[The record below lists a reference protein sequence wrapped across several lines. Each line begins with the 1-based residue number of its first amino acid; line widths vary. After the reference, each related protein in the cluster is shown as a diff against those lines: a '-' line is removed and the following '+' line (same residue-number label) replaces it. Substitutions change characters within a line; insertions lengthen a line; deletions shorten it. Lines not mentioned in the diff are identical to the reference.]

1 MKGITRI
8 PRPLTSDPNTQ
19 AILVLE
25 DCSIAEHCTHE
36 AEANGIMF
44 LQEHLLLFVLAGT
57 NKLSY
62 GNQSFYVNQH
72 EMILLKKSTM
82 VHYQKI
88 ADSNNVFD
96 CMMFSIPDDLLK
108 SFLSTSD
115 LMMPSK
121 IETTTVDVDSYP
133 MNDRLLSFAQ
143 SLKPYFYDGEIV
155 LPGQIRLKFM
165 EMLYDVAT
173 CSTYLFQQILQLNE
187 PIVADIHD
195 IMESHY
201 MTPLTITD
209 FAFLSGRSISSFKR
223 DFQQIYNTSP
233 AVWIRNKRLER
244 AKTLLISTALNIS
257 DIGNM
262 LGFENI
268 SHFSKVFREKYSCSP
283 TTYRATNGSGVSCS
297 SF

>member
-8 PRPLTSDPNTQ
+8 PRPLTSDPKTQ

-36 AEANGIMF
+36 AEIEGTMF

-62 GNQSFYVNQH
+62 GNQLLYVNQH
-72 EMILLKKSTM
+72 EMILLKKSTV

-96 CMMFSIPDDLLK
+96 CMMFSIPDGLLK

-121 IETTTVDVDSYP
+121 TETTTVDEDSHP
-133 MNDRLLSFAQ
+133 MNDRLLSFAE

-173 CSTYLFQQILQLNE
+173 CNTHLFQQILQLNK
-187 PIVADIHD
+187 PMVAAIHD
-195 IMESHY
+195 VMERHY
-201 MTPLTITD
+201 MSSLTIKD
-209 FAFLSGRSISSFKR
+209 FAYLSGRSLSSFKR

-233 AVWIRNKRLER
+233 EVWIRNKRLER
-244 AKTLLISTALNIS
+244 AKTLLESTALNVS
-257 DIGNM
+257 EIGNT

-283 TTYRATNGSGVSCS
+283 TTYRATHQERDVLSPL
-297 SF
+297 